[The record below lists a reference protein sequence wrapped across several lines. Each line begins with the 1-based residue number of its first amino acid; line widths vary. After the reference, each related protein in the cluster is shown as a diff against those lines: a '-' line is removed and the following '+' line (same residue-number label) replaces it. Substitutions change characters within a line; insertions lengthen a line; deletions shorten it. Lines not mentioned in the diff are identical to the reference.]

1 MKNTINLS
9 DLRDAFHR
17 ANRGS
22 QFSYEGLE
30 VLFDGLE
37 ELEQDTGE
45 EMELDVI
52 ALCCD
57 FAEMTPEE
65 AIEAYGIEVED
76 DGNQLNNV
84 MDYLNDQTWLLGAT
98 KQGTIV
104 FRQF

>member
-1 MKNTINLS
+1 MKTTINLS
-9 DLRDAFHR
+9 GFRDAFQR

-45 EMELDVI
+45 EIELDVI
-52 ALCCD
+52 ALCCY
-57 FAEMTPEE
+57 FAEMTPEK
-65 AIEAYGIEVED
+65 AIKSYGIEAED

-84 MDYLNDQTWLLGAT
+84 MDYLNNQTWLLGAT
-98 KQGTIV
+98 NQGTIV